1 MTKKKN
7 GVVDGRAGEDGYPHQ
22 RCNQRGLVTGKERF
36 GSESEGG
43 TLHVHIV
50 ICLRAMI

>member
-1 MTKKKN
+1 MVILTS
-7 GVVDGRAGEDGYPHQ
+7 GVYQ
-22 RCNQRGLVTGKERF
+22 RMLVTGKERF

-50 ICLRAMI
+50 ICLRTVIGAEL